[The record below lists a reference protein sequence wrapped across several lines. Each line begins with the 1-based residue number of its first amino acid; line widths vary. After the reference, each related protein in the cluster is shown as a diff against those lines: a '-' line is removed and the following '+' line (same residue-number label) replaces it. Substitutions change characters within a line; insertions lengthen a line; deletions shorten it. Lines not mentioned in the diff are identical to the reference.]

1 MSLRETID
9 GARRE
14 AQENTVGLPK
24 KEAEDTKDDDEKK
37 GFSRRSAANAKPV
50 REAASSVRVS
60 SKPKK
65 GVVGATTETK
75 EQKRERKRKE
85 REQDDLRNRAYDLV
99 LRGIPGYKA
108 SEKIFFILM
117 GVGFGL
123 AVISLIAGYVLEGND
138 NYTTMQGVLSVASL
152 VAAYV
157 FIIGS
162 FIYDLVKRRP
172 YRREA
177 EARVQS
183 LTDKKIMDLF
193 EKDRSVQNPKRAQK
207 EAAKAQ
213 GRGAKK

>member
-37 GFSRRSAANAKPV
+37 GFSRRSAANAKPA

-65 GVVGATTETK
+65 SLVGAPAETK
-75 EQKRERKRKE
+75 EQKKERKRKE

-177 EARVQS
+177 EARVQG

-193 EKDRSVQNPKRAQK
+193 EKERSAQNAKRAQK

-213 GRGAKK
+213 GKGAKK

>member
-24 KEAEDTKDDDEKK
+24 KETEAIKDDDEKK
-37 GFSRRSAANAKPV
+37 GFSRKSAANAKPA
-50 REAASSVRVS
+50 REAASSVRIS

-65 GVVGATTETK
+65 SMVGAPAETK
-75 EQKRERKRKE
+75 EQKKERKRKE

-99 LRGIPGYKA
+99 LRSIPGYKA
-108 SEKIFFILM
+108 SEKTFFILM

-138 NYTTMQGVLSVASL
+138 NYTTTQGVLSVVSL
-152 VAAYV
+152 VAAYA

-177 EARVQS
+177 EARVQG
-183 LTDKKIMDLF
+183 LTEKKIMDLF
-193 EKDRSVQNPKRAQK
+193 EKERSAQSAKRAQK
-207 EAAKAQ
+207 EADKS
-213 GRGAKK
+213 KKK

>member
-1 MSLRETID
+1 MSLRKTID

-24 KEAEDTKDDDEKK
+24 KEAEATKDDDEKK
-37 GFSRRSAANAKPV
+37 GFSRRSAANAKPA

-65 GVVGATTETK
+65 GVVGAPAETK

-177 EARVQS
+177 EARVQG

-193 EKDRSVQNPKRAQK
+193 EKERSAQNAKRAQK

-213 GRGAKK
+213 GKGAKK